1 MAAKTTSKSTKKTA
15 RSGLAGDSSS
25 LTDMAT
31 NELRDRILDLTL
43 SPSERLDEKMLLKRF
58 AFGRTP
64 IREALNRLIAEG
76 LVEAKNNRG
85 AYVAAMSLEQTLE
98 LLEAYVLSERVLASI
113 VSFEDGSLAEDLRDI
128 QRHYEEVAENY
139 DLLKITELNS
149 KFHRRIAKATGN
161 KYIRQQSADLHNLAR
176 RLSYFVY
183 LKEKTA
189 TNEFHNQLKRINKQ
203 HHQIIDM
210 IQSGDRS
217 GLVDVMT
224 NHAMLFRK
232 RLSAVIDGFD
242 KPDVELSSVLN

>member
-1 MAAKTTSKSTKKTA
+1 MATKIKAKPAKKVA
-15 RSGLAGDSSS
+15 RSGLTGDSSS

-43 SPSERLDEKMLLKRF
+43 APSERLDEKMLLKRF

-76 LVEAKNNRG
+76 LVESKNNRG

-113 VSFEDGSLAEDLRDI
+113 VGFDDATLAAELKDI
-128 QRHYEEVAENY
+128 QKEYEDVAERY

-149 KFHRRIAKATGN
+149 KFHRRIAKSTGN

-189 TNEFHNQLKRINKQ
+189 TNEFHSQLKRINKQ
-203 HHQIIDM
+203 HHQIIEM
-210 IQSGDRS
+210 IESGDRS

-224 NHAMLFRK
+224 DHAMLFRK